1 MMELN
6 LTVTQKQ
13 KTFLDATADEV
24 LYGGAAGG
32 GKSYGQ
38 VVDAL
43 VYALK
48 YGGIR
53 QLVLRRTFPE
63 LKRSLILTSLALFPK
78 GVCRYESA
86 NHRFVFLNGSV
97 IEFGYCDTEGDV
109 TQYQSAEYD
118 VLRFD
123 ELTHFTE
130 FQYRYL
136 ISRIR
141 GVNGHPKQVKATTNP
156 GGIGHNW
163 VKERFIGHEG
173 EWVAED
179 GRKRV
184 FIPATVR
191 DNRFLMDSDSGYLA
205 RLEQLPDQEKRA
217 LLYGDWDL
225 YEGQAFGEFR
235 NNPEGYLSR
244 RGSHV
249 ITPFEIPAHWRRFR
263 SFDFGYAKPFAV
275 QWWAVDE
282 DGRAYLYRQLY
293 GSTGKPN
300 EGRRWTVSQIG
311 KEIFRI
317 EAAEEGGRSITGIA
331 DPSIWDTS
339 RGESVA
345 EMLEREGVY
354 FDPGDNARLAGKM
367 QLHYRLQFDEGG
379 LPMLYVFSTCR
390 DFIRTLPALIYDRH
404 RPEDIDTNGEDHDY
418 DACRYFLMA
427 NPIAAK
433 RPKAKGHFE
442 TDPLDRKVWVIDLP
456 K

>member
-1 MMELN
+1 MKLD
-6 LTVTQKQ
+6 LTVTKKQ
-13 KTFLDATADEV
+13 QAFLDATADEV

-32 GKSYGQ
+32 GKSFGQ
-38 VVDAL
+38 VADAL
-43 VYALK
+43 LYALK
-48 YGGIR
+48 FPGIR
-53 QLVLRRTFPE
+53 QLILRRTFPE
-63 LKRSLILTSLALFPK
+63 LKRSLILTSLSLYPK
-78 GVCRYESA
+78 SLCRYQTA
-86 NHRFVFLNGSV
+86 NHRFLFVNGSE
-97 IEFGYCDTEGDV
+97 IEFGYCDSENDV

-118 VLRFD
+118 VIRFD

-136 ISRIR
+136 LSRIR
-141 GVNGHPKQVKATTNP
+141 GVNGHPKQVKSTSNP
-156 GGIGHNW
+156 GGIGHRW
-163 VKERFIGHEG
+163 VKERFIGQEG
-173 EWVAED
+173 EWRGED
-179 GRKRV
+179 GRTRV

-191 DNRFLMDSDSGYLA
+191 DNRFLMDADPAYLK
-205 RLEQLPDQEKRA
+205 RLEQLPEQEKRA

-225 YEGQAFGEFR
+225 FEGQAFSEFC
-235 NNPEGYLSR
+235 NNREGYHSR
-244 RGSHV
+244 VGTHV
-249 ITPFEIPAHWRRFR
+249 IAPFAIPAHWRRFR

-300 EGRRWTVSQIG
+300 EGVRWTVQQIG
-311 KEIFRI
+311 REIR
-317 EAAEEGGRSITGIA
+317 ETEERFEQGRTITGIA
-331 DPSIWDTS
+331 DPSIWDCS

-345 EMLEREGVY
+345 EMLEKTGVY
-354 FDPGDNARLAGKM
+354 FEPGDNARIAGKM
-367 QLHYRLQFDEGG
+367 QLHYRLQFDEQG
-379 LPMLYVFSTCR
+379 LPMLYVFESCR
-390 DFIRTLPALIYDRH
+390 DFIRTIPSLIYDKN

-433 RPKAKGHFE
+433 KPSAAGRFI

>member
-1 MMELN
+1 MELT
-6 LTVTQKQ
+6 LTVTKKQ
-13 KTFLDATADEV
+13 KSFLDATADEV

-32 GKSYGQ
+32 GKSFGQ

-43 VYALK
+43 LYALK
-48 YGGIR
+48 YPGIR
-53 QLVLRRTFPE
+53 QLILRRTFPE
-63 LKRSLILTSLALFPK
+63 LKRSLILTSLSLFPK
-78 GVCRYESA
+78 SCCRYQTA
-86 NHRFVFLNGSV
+86 NHRFVFLNGSE
-97 IEFGYCDTEGDV
+97 IEFGYCDSENDV

-118 VLRFD
+118 VIRFD

-136 ISRIR
+136 LSRIR
-141 GVNGHPKQVKATTNP
+141 GVNSHPKQVKSTSNP
-156 GGIGHNW
+156 GGVGHQW
-163 VKERFIGHEG
+163 VKERFIGPVG
-173 EWVAED
+173 EWTAED
-179 GRKRV
+179 GRCRV

-191 DNRFLMDSDSGYLA
+191 DNRFLMEADPTYVK

-225 YEGQAFGEFR
+225 FEGQAFAEFR
-235 NNPEGYLSR
+235 NLREGYENR
-244 RGSHV
+244 IGTHV
-249 ITPFEIPAHWRRFR
+249 IAPFAIPPHWRRFR

-275 QWWAVDE
+275 QWWAIDE

-300 EGRRWTVSQIG
+300 EGLRWTVQQIG
-311 KEIFRI
+311 REIADI
-317 EAAEEGGRSITGIA
+317 EARYERGQSITGIA

-345 EMLEREGVY
+345 EMLEKVGVY
-354 FDPGDNARLAGKM
+354 FEPGDNARLAGKM
-367 QLHYRLQFDEGG
+367 QLHYRLQFDESGF
-379 LPMLYVFSTCR
+379 PMLYVFETCR
-390 DFIRTLPALIYDRH
+390 DFIRTLPALIYDKH

-427 NPIAAK
+427 NPIASK
-433 RPKAKGHFE
+433 RPKPCGHFE

>member
-1 MMELN
+1 MELS
-6 LTVTQKQ
+6 LTVTKKQ
-13 KTFLDATADEV
+13 KSFLDAEADEV

-32 GKSYGQ
+32 GKSFGQ

-43 VYALK
+43 LYALK
-48 YGGIR
+48 YPGIR
-53 QLVLRRTFPE
+53 QLILRRTFPE
-63 LKRSLILTSLALFPK
+63 LKRSLILTSLSLYPK
-78 GVCRYESA
+78 SCCRYQTA
-86 NHRFVFLNGSV
+86 NHRFVFLNGSE
-97 IEFGYCDTEGDV
+97 IEFGYCDSENDV

-118 VLRFD
+118 VIRFD

-136 ISRIR
+136 LSRIR
-141 GVNGHPKQVKATTNP
+141 GVNGHPKQVKSTSNP
-156 GGIGHNW
+156 GGVGHQW
-163 VKERFIGHEG
+163 VKERFIGKEG
-173 EWVAED
+173 VWEGED
-179 GRKRV
+179 GRTRV

-191 DNRFLMDSDSGYLA
+191 DNRFLMEADPQYLK
-205 RLEQLPDQEKRA
+205 RLEQLPEQEKRA

-225 YEGQAFGEFR
+225 FEGQAFAEFR
-235 NNPEGYLSR
+235 NLREGYQSR
-244 RGSHV
+244 IGTHV
-249 ITPFEIPAHWRRFR
+249 IAPFPIPVHWRRFR

-275 QWWAVDE
+275 QWWAIDE

-300 EGRRWTVSQIG
+300 EGLRWTVQQIG
-311 KEIFRI
+311 REIADI
-317 EAAEEGGRSITGIA
+317 EARFEQGQSITGIA

-345 EMLEREGVY
+345 EMLEKVGVY
-354 FDPGDNARLAGKM
+354 FEPGDNARLAGKM
-367 QLHYRLQFDEGG
+367 QLHYRLQFDASG
-379 LPMLYVFSTCR
+379 LPMLYVFETCR
-390 DFIRTLPALIYDRH
+390 DFIRTLPALIYDKH

-433 RPKAKGHFE
+433 HPKPCGHFE
-442 TDPLDRKVWVIDLP
+442 IDPLDRKVWVIDLQ